1 MQSRYYDATLCR
13 FLNRDNVNYLE
24 PESIHGLNLY
34 AYCNNNPVMF
44 ADPSGNEPKW
54 LQVAAWIG
62 LSVGVVLC
70 IGAIAI
76 LGAGVGATTLVG
88 AIAVGA
94 AKGALVG
101 AGIGSVVGAV
111 GAGAWALID
120 DKSFG
125 SNEFWSYVLYGGLLG
140 LGIGSLI
147 GAILG
152 GHIGVNGWYS
162 AKAIEFTN
170 AGSNEVVLGRSP
182 GYVNVAK
189 NKGATYFNT
198 KDAIW
203 NATKSMKGVGKKG
216 MWRINKAF
224 LKQQI
229 KAGAHFTLVNQVSG
243 YYYAKEVAY
252 VMKYGIYTF
261 L

>member
-1 MQSRYYDATLCR
+1 
-13 FLNRDNVNYLE
+13 
-24 PESIHGLNLY
+24 
-34 AYCNNNPVMF
+34 MF
-44 ADPSGNEPKW
+44 ADPSGNAPKW

-76 LGAGVGATTLVG
+76 LAAGVGTTTLVG
-88 AIAVGA
+88 AVAVGA

-140 LGIGSLI
+140 FGVGSLI

-152 GHIGVNGWYS
+152 GYIGANGWYS

-182 GYVNVAK
+182 GYVNIAK
-189 NKGATYFNT
+189 NNGATYF
-198 KDAIW
+198 KW
-203 NATKSMKGVGKKG
+203 
-216 MWRINKAF
+216 
-224 LKQQI
+224 
-229 KAGAHFTLVNQVSG
+229 
-243 YYYAKEVAY
+243 
-252 VMKYGIYTF
+252 
-261 L
+261 